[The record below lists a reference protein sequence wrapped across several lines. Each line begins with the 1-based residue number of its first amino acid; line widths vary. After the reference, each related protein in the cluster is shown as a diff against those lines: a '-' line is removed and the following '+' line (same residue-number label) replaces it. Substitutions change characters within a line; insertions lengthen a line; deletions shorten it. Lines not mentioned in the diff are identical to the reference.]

1 MNKKK
6 LFRKINKKFLK
17 QKKFKNYELFEQNEY
32 VKFLKHYKIYNYSQ
46 IEQIKKIREEREK
59 QKEEIKQYIQQKEAK
74 IKQKEERITKSQILP
89 NKTEF
94 SAYQIKLYKIVNEI
108 FDAIT
113 IEKNIVFIPEI
124 LEEFRLYLPDLIK
137 YFDFKY
143 YRDKNLIKI
152 DVRDLNKILEIKQ
165 ILKQMQQI

>member
-1 MNKKK
+1 MKNKTY
-6 LFRKINKKFLK
+6 RKIDKKFLRQRK
-17 QKKFKNYELFEQNEY
+17 TKNYELYEHEKFI
-32 VKFLKHYKIYNYSQ
+32 KFLKHYKIYSFD
-46 IEQIKKIREEREK
+46 EKDRIKEIREQRKQQLKEIDNYIKEK
-59 QKEEIKQYIQQKEAK
+59 NKQIAQKQQ
-74 IKQKEERITKSQILP
+74 QPTKSQILP

-94 SAYQIKLYKIVNEI
+94 SAYQIKLFKIINEI

-113 IEKNIVFIPEI
+113 IEKNIMFIPEI

-152 DVRDLNKILEIKQ
+152 DVRDLHKILEIKQ